1 MENAVKYG
9 IIIGIAS
16 GIWILLMHFAGVYA
30 QDPTGQSNMAWL
42 EYVSVFI
49 PAIGLY
55 LGIKN
60 YRDHIIGGKMEFFE
74 GLFEGFKI
82 ITIGGVIAAFFAIVY
97 VQLNSNLLNTDYM
110 YRIAAAV
117 LIGILFNLA
126 ISLILMN
133 KQKHL

>member
-1 MENAVKYG
+1 MGNAVKYG
-9 IIIGIAS
+9 VIIGVIS
-16 GIWILLMHFAGVYA
+16 GIWILVMHFAGVYTH
-30 QDPTGQSNMAWL
+30 DSIGENKMAWL
-42 EYVSVFI
+42 EYVSIFI
-49 PAIGLY
+49 PATGLY

-60 YRDHIIGGKMEFFE
+60 YRDHIIAGKMEFFE

-82 ITIGGVIAAFFAIVY
+82 IIVGGVIAAFFAIVY
-97 VQLNSNLLNTDYM
+97 VQLNPNTFNTEYM

-126 ISLILMN
+126 ISLVLMN

>member
-1 MENAVKYG
+1 MKNSLKYG
-9 IIIGIAS
+9 IFIGLLS
-16 GIWILLMHFAGVYA
+16 GIWILIMHYAGVFA
-30 QDPTGQSNMAWL
+30 QNSVNVSMAWL
-42 EYVSVFI
+42 EYASVLI

-60 YRDHIIGGKMEFFE
+60 YRDHILADKMEFFE

-82 ITIGGVIAAFFAIVY
+82 LAFGGITATLFAVIYMQISSIPEDMDF
-97 VQLNSNLLNTDYM
+97 M
-110 YRIAAAV
+110 YRVGAAA
-117 LIGILFNLA
+117 LIGVLFNLA

>member
-1 MENAVKYG
+1 MGNAVKYG
-9 IIIGIAS
+9 IIIGVIS
-16 GIWILLMHFAGVYA
+16 GIWILIMHFAGVYA
-30 QDPTGQSNMAWL
+30 QDSVGEDKMLWL
-42 EYVSVFI
+42 EYVSILI
-49 PAIGLY
+49 PAAGLY
-55 LGIKN
+55 FGIKN
-60 YRDHIIGGKMEFFE
+60 YRDHNIGGKMEFFE

-97 VQLNSNLLNTDYM
+97 VQFNSNLLNTDYM